1 MGVVN
6 IWYVATCS
14 YSEVLTPNIN
24 PTFSKTYNPHLNL
37 PIKSQFSR
45 DFEEQLSSSYESVII
60 YVIECAEVLVQI
72 CLELVLL
79 TLKGLR
85 DIQVNLNIPLTR
97 RLPCPPNKIIHFYI
111 STRELITLKWSSYVS
126 FSAY

>member
-1 MGVVN
+1 M
-6 IWYVATCS
+6 ATCS

-24 PTFSKTYNPHLNL
+24 PTFSKTYNPRLNL

-79 TLKGLR
+79 TLKGSSRHSSELEHTFNKATALPTQQ
-85 DIQVNLNIPLTR
+85 DYPL
-97 RLPCPPNKIIHFYI
+97 LYIHKRTYYTKMIF
-111 STRELITLKWSSYVS
+111 LCLV
-126 FSAY
+126 